1 MCTFSHPKSW
11 TLPVGPAEEET
22 SVPSQDGNPA
32 HDSARTAEDR
42 TPDLLESLRHLH
54 V

>member
-1 MCTFSHPKSW
+1 MCTFSHPQSW
-11 TLPVGPAEEET
+11 TLPVGPSEEE
-22 SVPSQDGNPA
+22 SPVLSQDENPTT
-32 HDSARTAEDR
+32 DSARTAEDR